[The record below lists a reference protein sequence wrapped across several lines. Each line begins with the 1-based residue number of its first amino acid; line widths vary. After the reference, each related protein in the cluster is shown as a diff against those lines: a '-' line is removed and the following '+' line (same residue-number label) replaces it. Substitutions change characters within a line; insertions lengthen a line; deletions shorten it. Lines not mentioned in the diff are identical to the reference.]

1 MANIRNRKN
10 EYYSVYCTKAVNDK
24 RLSYRDK
31 GLHAYLNTKPDD
43 WRVIVSSLYRKKDS
57 KKKHDPNDNR
67 EGKDAVYKSLRNLA
81 KYGYVRKCAI
91 RDESGQIIEWD
102 YEVYEVPY
110 TTEAQ
115 LDTADPEVDK
125 MDNYPDT
132 DLPDTD
138 LPDLANPQLHI
149 RDKKHNINNTNS
161 TNDVVAIVNVSSGD
175 ENSQGNNNNKSF
187 DLSFLDRKQLV
198 FKPAVLQVLDDF
210 PEGMWWEATAYTWN
224 GNAPAGF
231 MSSFLELK
239 KKHGWEKYAAGIVI
253 AKGANQSKRPTL
265 RFLETILDKMTINAT
280 ASPSNV
286 YRMPNASTTSEPVDD
301 DYQFTDEDLRRIEE
315 NKQAILAM
323 RAAQ

>member
-10 EYYSVYCTKAVNDK
+10 EYYSAYCTKAVNDK

-43 WRVIVSSLYRKKDS
+43 WRVIVSSLYRKKD
-57 KKKHDPNDNR
+57 DPNDNR

-91 RDESGQIIEWD
+91 RDERGQITGWD
-102 YEVYEVPY
+102 YEVYDVPF
-110 TTEAQ
+110 TAEAHPDTEN
-115 LDTADPEVDK
+115 PEVDK

-132 DLPDTD
+132 DLSDTD
-138 LPDLANPQLHI
+138 LPDLANPPLHI

-161 TNDVVAIVNVSSGD
+161 TNDVVAKVNVSSGN
-175 ENSQGNNNNKSF
+175 ENFQDNNNNKSF

-198 FKPAVLQVLDDF
+198 FKPAVIQVLNDF

-231 MSSFLELK
+231 MSAFMELK

-265 RFLETILDKMTINAT
+265 RFLETILDKMMINAT

-286 YRMPNASTTSEPVDD
+286 YHMPSASITSEPTDD
-301 DYQFTDEDLRRIEE
+301 DYHFTDEELAEIEE
-315 NKQAILAM
+315 NTQAILAM